1 MTNPIDSLQRSEG
14 TAIYYDADF
23 RITLD
28 NHLNYLRTHPTTV
41 VMDITPTQ
49 AYTHEGDFY
58 ALLTALN
65 VPRHLFWLILRM
77 NNLTNPAELT
87 KELTFIIHPSSDQLN
102 LIRQRHLISYGKNN

>member
-28 NHLNYLRTHPTTV
+28 NHLNYLRTHPDTV
-41 VMDITPTQ
+41 MMEVSPTQ
-49 AYTHEGDFY
+49 AYKHEGDFY
-58 ALLTALN
+58 ALLTALA

-77 NNLTNPAELT
+77 NNMTNPSDASRDI
-87 KELTFIIHPSSDQLN
+87 TFIIHPSSDQLG
-102 LIRQRHLISYGKNN
+102 LIRQRHLSSYGKNN